1 MTNFLIT
8 TDEHRHFCA
17 VGPFEF
23 CIIVDWHAMNLK
35 LNFGHTFP
43 QSLFHVDA
51 EMTAF
56 TDIKSQINGHVRQK
70 KNRQWPD
77 Y

>member
-1 MTNFLIT
+1 MSVQMPQQCLFIEEIVTNFLIT

-17 VGPFEF
+17 IGPFEF
-23 CIIVDWHAMNLK
+23 CIIFDWHAMNLK

-43 QSLFHVDA
+43 QSLFHVGA

-56 TDIKSQINGHVRQK
+56 TDIKG
-70 KNRQWPD
+70 
-77 Y
+77 